1 MIWICFVSTDLS
13 VPKFELHVPP
23 TGHTQTDTKT
33 EKSYSYCF
41 LSFFF
46 FFLFFIIIINICI
59 GKVHKIEICV
69 MG

>member
-1 MIWICFVSTDLS
+1 MIWICFVSTVLS

-33 EKSYSYCF
+33 EKSYGYCF

-46 FFLFFIIIINICI
+46 FFVYLLLLLIFALVKFT
-59 GKVHKIEICV
+59 KQRYA
-69 MG
+69 